1 MFQGGAGGF
10 ELVARF
16 EELRFS
22 SAGTG
27 GEDPFT
33 NPRAANVL
41 PNRDRAITL
50 GGNWYLNRYGRV
62 LFNAVR
68 ETIQDPVRSPLADRT
83 RFWTG
88 VIRLQFAM

>member
-1 MFQGGAGGF
+1 M
-10 ELVARF
+10 
-16 EELRFS
+16 RFS

-27 GEDPFT
+27 GEEPFT

-50 GGNWYLNRYGRV
+50 GANWYLNRFSRV

-68 ETIQDPVRSPLADRT
+68 ETIQDPVRSPLVDRT

-88 VIRLQFAM
+88 VVRLQFTM